1 LAVAQN
7 PVKTS
12 YKQQTKP
19 SRPDVGNEHGSII
32 ITGLGEIVEVA
43 FRAPLQHIE
52 GSYKRPTAGFKNFA
66 LVASWAF
73 KIQYAVSFL
82 GLLNH

>member
-1 LAVAQN
+1 
-7 PVKTS
+7 VKTS

-19 SRPDVGNEHGSII
+19 SCPDVGNEHGTVI
-32 ITGLGEIVEVA
+32 ITGLGEIIEVA
-43 FRAPLQHIE
+43 FGAPLQHVE
-52 GSYKRPTAGFKNFA
+52 GAHKRPTTGFKNFA

-73 KIQYAVSFL
+73 EIQYAVSFL